1 MGDCPPGF
9 VQQGLAGQE
18 CSVLL
23 LWLLFL
29 QLMVTRETLHW
40 VAVQT
45 MEGLMMKLKLQYF
58 GYLMRRTDIG
68 KTLMLGGIEDARR
81 RE

>member
-29 QLMVTRETLHW
+29 QLMVTREMLHW

-45 MEGLMMKLKLQYF
+45 RAQIVIQLSSF
-58 GYLMRRTDIG
+58 
-68 KTLMLGGIEDARR
+68 ARKHTK
-81 RE
+81 EI